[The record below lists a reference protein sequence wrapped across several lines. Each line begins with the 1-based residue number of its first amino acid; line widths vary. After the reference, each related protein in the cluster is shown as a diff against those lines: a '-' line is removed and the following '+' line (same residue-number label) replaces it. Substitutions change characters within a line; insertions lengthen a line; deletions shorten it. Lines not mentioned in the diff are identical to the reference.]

1 MMKTRQKDFTKGD
14 RDTQSCAAAQ
24 RFTRATECATIHWP
38 FAPHTV
44 RQQQLKQR
52 CLQNDMTFH
61 WLKQCFPITH
71 TATLLL

>member
-38 FAPHTV
+38 FAPHC
-44 RQQQLKQR
+44 Q
-52 CLQNDMTFH
+52 
-61 WLKQCFPITH
+61 
-71 TATLLL
+71 TAAVKTEVPSK